1 MHSCRIESQEANT
14 LNLFLNVSVL
24 EFYKE
29 ELELTV
35 PSEDQAT
42 NLFHLTSKKQS
53 EEAIELLLQTKNVR
67 IERIVSSGQS
77 SPEDYWYDQSESEWV
92 VVLAGSGTLE
102 LKDPDEIVQLG
113 IGEYIYIP
121 AHRQHRVKSTSKDTE
136 TIWLAVFFQE

>member
-1 MHSCRIESQEANT
+1 MS
-14 LNLFLNVSVL
+14 
-24 EFYKE
+24 
-29 ELELTV
+29 V
-35 PSEDQAT
+35 PSDDQVS
-42 NLFHLTSKKQS
+42 NLFHLISKNQS
-53 EEAIELLLQTKNVR
+53 EETIELLLRSKNVR

-113 IGEYIYIP
+113 VGEYIYIP
-121 AHRQHRVKSTSKDTE
+121 AHRRHRVKSTSTETE